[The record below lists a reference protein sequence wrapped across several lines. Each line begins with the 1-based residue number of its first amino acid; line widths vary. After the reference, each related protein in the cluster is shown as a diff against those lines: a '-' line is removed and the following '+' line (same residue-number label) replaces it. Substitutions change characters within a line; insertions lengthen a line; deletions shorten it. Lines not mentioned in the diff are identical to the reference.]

1 MRIRLKPIDQQTIV
15 ITGASSG
22 NGLSA
27 ALQAS
32 RRGAAVVLVARN
44 RESLDQIERDIVA
57 SGGRATSVAV
67 DVASRGAAEEIVAK
81 AVEVFGG
88 FDSWVNNAAAGVY
101 GTLEQVPVED
111 HERIFAVNY
120 FGTLYAC
127 LAAARHLKE
136 RGGGAIVNVG
146 SILGDRAIIQQGPYS
161 ASKHAIQ
168 GLTDTLRMELEHQSA
183 GISVTLIKPGGC
195 GTPYPE
201 HARNYMNNPPRI
213 PQPLY
218 HPDIIGDAILFACTH
233 RKRSMYIGGGG
244 VAASVIGQL
253 APRITDLVM
262 EAIGTRMQQEPSDA
276 GDASMRDNLYRPR
289 TDGKVSGTQ
298 ENWVRKSS
306 VAVAL
311 QKPSR
316 GMWFGAAVA
325 IAATAFIST
334 RPGKVGGKPRARR

>member
-15 ITGASSG
+15 ITGATSG
-22 NGLSA
+22 NGLAA
-27 ALQAS
+27 ALEAA

-44 RESLDQIERDIVA
+44 RESLDRIERDIVA

-111 HERIFAVNY
+111 HHRIFAVNY

-168 GLTDTLRMELEHQSA
+168 GLTDTLPMELEHQGA
-183 GISVTLIKPGGC
+183 GISVTLVKPGGC

-201 HARNYMNNPPRI
+201 HARNYMDNPPRI

-218 HPDIIGDAILFACTH
+218 HPDIIADAILFACTH
-233 RKRSMYIGGGG
+233 RKRSIYVGGGG
-244 VAASVIGQL
+244 VAASLVGQL

-262 EAIGTRMQQEPSDA
+262 EAIGTRMQQEPGDA
-276 GDASMRDNLYRPR
+276 GDPAMRDNLYRPKA
-289 TDGKVSGTQ
+289 DGEVSGTQ
-298 ENWVRKSS
+298 NNWVRRSS

-316 GMWFGAAVA
+316 GMWLGAAAA
-325 IAATAFIST
+325 IAATTFLAA
-334 RPGKVGGKPRARR
+334 RRGKADRARR